1 MSSAGLNKWIV
12 SGNLAADVQTKT
24 VDLKNGEQAQVAN
37 ATLYVRKPRSRD
49 ESFTVSLSIW
59 EKSLAWRKL
68 QFLKKGALIIC
79 TGSVEPNP
87 YVSKSNNAVRMGL
100 EMTVIDIDLD
110 IIPREESADEPAQ
123 SQEVAPAKAPE
134 VAPAVAPAPVATAP
148 AARTP
153 VVAEKPA
160 AEAAVAAAQRSG
172 KKTEKTEKTGV
183 V

>member
-24 VDLKNGEQAQVAN
+24 VELKNGEQAQVAN
-37 ATLYVRKPRSRD
+37 ATLYVRKPRSRE

-87 YVSKSNNAVRMGL
+87 YVTKSNNAVRMGL

-110 IIPREESADEPAQ
+110 IIPREESADEELAQ
-123 SQEVAPAKAPE
+123 TEMAPAPAP
-134 VAPAVAPAPVATAP
+134 VVAAAPAPVAPAPVAKSPIT
-148 AARTP
+148 
-153 VVAEKPA
+153 AEKPA
-160 AEAAVAAAQRSG
+160 ADAAAVARSG
-172 KKTEKTEKTGV
+172 KKAEKSEKTGV
-183 V
+183 A